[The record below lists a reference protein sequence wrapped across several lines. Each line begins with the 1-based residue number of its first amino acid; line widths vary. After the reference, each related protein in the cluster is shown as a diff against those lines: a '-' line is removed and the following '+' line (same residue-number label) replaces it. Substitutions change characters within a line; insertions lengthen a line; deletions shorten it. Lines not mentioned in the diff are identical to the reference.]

1 MLKRIRIR
9 GYKSFDDLEA
19 RLGPLAV
26 LFGPNAS
33 GKSNFLDA
41 LQLLSRLA
49 ASRTVAEAFDPP
61 HRGAPLESFAF
72 REGGLKGA
80 LARERLTL
88 AIEADLSL
96 SDAVVETV
104 NREIREHPEASI
116 LAPMDNGG
124 KSSWERDRYLRYR
137 IEVEMTPKSGIL
149 RVSDEYL
156 AALNRDG
163 KPAGNRRPFIE
174 VHKGTV
180 FLRGRRRDRSIPY
193 RSVPYGYMPERSR
206 LSLGLSPPHLPHVV
220 AVRRELES
228 WRFFY
233 FEPRERMRDADPI
246 KETTRIG
253 PAGQNL
259 AGFLRTLK
267 TSEPERFQ
275 SVERSLPLLIPGV
288 EGIELEPNDR
298 AEVELRLRVN
308 GVPIPAR
315 LLSDGTLRMLGL
327 LALSAGPDAP
337 ALIGLEEPENG
348 VHPRRIELV
357 AEYLRTRSILRKTQ
371 YVVTTH
377 SPIMPNTLPKDSLFP
392 VTKPGR
398 RTRID
403 PFSDWGPAGRR
414 RDTDPA
420 FDGDDD
426 PLPISERIL
435 RGDFGD

>member
-1 MLKRIRIR
+1 MLKRIRIQ
-9 GYKSFDDLEA
+9 GYKSFDDLET
-19 RLGPLAV
+19 RLGPLVV

-49 ASRTVAEAFDPP
+49 TSRTVAEAFDPP

-72 REGGLKGA
+72 GEDGLKGA

-88 AIEADLSL
+88 AIEADISL

-104 NREIREHPEASI
+104 NREIRERPEARI
-116 LAPMDNGG
+116 LAPDYNDG
-124 KSSWERDRYLRYR
+124 KPAWEHDRVLRYR
-137 IEVEMTPKSGIL
+137 IEVEMAPRSGSL
-149 RVSDEYL
+149 CVSDEYL

-163 KPAGNRRPFIE
+163 KPAGRRRPFIDRRAE
-174 VHKGTV
+174 TILLG
-180 FLRGRRRDRSIPY
+180 GRRSAH
-193 RSVPYGYMPERSR
+193 SVRYEGKPQRPI
-206 LSLGLSPPHLPHVV
+206 LSLRLYPWLLPHAV

-228 WRFFY
+228 WQFHY
-233 FEPRERMRDADPI
+233 FEPRERMREADPV
-246 KETTRIG
+246 KEITRIG

-267 TSEPERFQ
+267 ALEPERFQ
-275 SVERSLPLLIPGV
+275 AVERSLPMLIPGV
-288 EGIELEPNDR
+288 EGIEVEPNDR
-298 AEVELRLRVN
+298 AEIELRLRVR
-308 GVPIPAR
+308 GVSIPAR
-315 LLSDGTLRMLGL
+315 LLSDGTLRMLAL

-348 VHPRRIELV
+348 IHPRRIELV
-357 AEYLRTRSILRKTQ
+357 AEYLRTRLILGKTQ
-371 YVVTTH
+371 YIVTTH
-377 SPIMPNTLPKDSLFP
+377 SPILPNTLPKDSLFP

-414 RDTDPA
+414 RDTDPE
-420 FDGDDD
+420 FDDDDD